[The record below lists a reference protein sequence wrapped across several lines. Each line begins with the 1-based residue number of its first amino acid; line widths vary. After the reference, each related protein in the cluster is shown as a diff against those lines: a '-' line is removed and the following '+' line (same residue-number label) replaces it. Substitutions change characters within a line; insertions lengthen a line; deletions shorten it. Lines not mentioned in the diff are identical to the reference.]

1 MNKELQWWLEFIIS
15 KIQCILDIINI
26 PAEIASM
33 EAKFNQ
39 EMKSA
44 KDSIKLMS
52 QYLDGCK
59 VTESVIN
66 NANLNKKKFPITP
79 DTLPDIT
86 WDPTTYPTFEQEN
99 NDMTPIFQMVLK
111 LLLKILVM
119 KILLGKIEL
128 FP

>member
-52 QYLDGCK
+52 QYLDG
-59 VTESVIN
+59 
-66 NANLNKKKFPITP
+66 
-79 DTLPDIT
+79 
-86 WDPTTYPTFEQEN
+86 
-99 NDMTPIFQMVLK
+99 
-111 LLLKILVM
+111 
-119 KILLGKIEL
+119 
-128 FP
+128 